1 MSNWVESWTDLHK
14 PGARRCELLKKTV
27 DLLRNITHG

>member
-14 PGARRCELLKKTV
+14 SGARRCELLKNS
-27 DLLRNITHG
+27 RSP